1 MKIRLQVTPIEGD
14 PYECETNLFVVVAW
28 ERKFKRQA
36 SSLANGIGAEDLAF
50 FAFESARAAGITTP
64 LAFDEFIKKT
74 KSTDTTRSPTRK
86 LFFTTGAALSEMPM
100 MVT

>member
-36 SSLANGIGAEDLAF
+36 SSLGNGIGAEDLAF
-50 FAFESARAAGITTP
+50 FAFESARAAGIITP
-64 LAFDEFIKKT
+64 LAFDDFIKKT
-74 KSTDTTRSPTRK
+74 KSIEVVSEDAPSFTEAAATD
-86 LFFTTGAALSEMPM
+86 AH
-100 MVT
+100 

>member
-14 PYECETNLFVVVAW
+14 PYECETNLFVIVAW

-74 KSTDTTRSPTRK
+74 KSIEVISEDEPS
-86 LFFTTGAALSEMPM
+86 FTEAAVSDAH
-100 MVT
+100 

>member
-36 SSLANGIGAEDLAF
+36 STLANGIGAEDLAF

-74 KSTDTTRSPTRK
+74 KSIEVVSEDAPS
-86 LFFTTGAALSEMPM
+86 FTEAAVSDAH
-100 MVT
+100 

>member
-14 PYECETNLFVVVAW
+14 PYEVETNLFVVVAW

-36 SSLANGIGAEDLAF
+36 SSLGNGIGAEDLAY
-50 FAFESARAAGITTP
+50 FAYESSKVAGVMVP

-74 KSTDTTRSPTRK
+74 KSIDVISEDAAS
-86 LFFTTGAALSEMPM
+86 FTEAAVSDAH
-100 MVT
+100 

>member
-14 PYECETNLFVVVAW
+14 PYECETNLFVIVAW

-74 KSTDTTRSPTRK
+74 KSIDVVSEDGPS
-86 LFFTTGAALSEMPM
+86 FTEAAVSDAH
-100 MVT
+100 

>member
-1 MKIRLQVTPIEGD
+1 MKIRLRVHPIEGD

-50 FAFESARAAGITTP
+50 FAYESSKVAGVMVP
-64 LAFDEFIKKT
+64 LAFDDFIKKT
-74 KSTDTTRSPTRK
+74 KEVEVLDSDDSNPSQPAVSAG
-86 LFFTTGAALSEMPM
+86 L
-100 MVT
+100 

>member
-1 MKIRLQVTPIEGD
+1 MKIRLQVTPNEGD
-14 PYECETNLFVVVAW
+14 PYECETNLFVIVAW

-74 KSTDTTRSPTRK
+74 KAIDVVSEDAPS
-86 LFFTTGAALSEMPM
+86 FTEAAVSDAH
-100 MVT
+100 

>member
-74 KSTDTTRSPTRK
+74 KSIEVVSEDAPSFTEAAATDVP
-86 LFFTTGAALSEMPM
+86 
-100 MVT
+100 

>member
-14 PYECETNLFVVVAW
+14 PYEVETNLFVVVAW

-36 SSLANGIGAEDLAF
+36 SSLGNGIGAEDLAF

-74 KSTDTTRSPTRK
+74 KEINVVSEDAPS
-86 LFFTTGAALSEMPM
+86 FTEAAVSDAH
-100 MVT
+100 

>member
-28 ERKFKRQA
+28 ERKFKKQA

-64 LAFDEFIKKT
+64 LAFDDFIKKT
-74 KSTDTTRSPTRK
+74 KSVEVVSEDSPSFTEAAVTD
-86 LFFTTGAALSEMPM
+86 AH
-100 MVT
+100 

>member
-64 LAFDEFIKKT
+64 LAFDEYIKKT
-74 KSTDTTRSPTRK
+74 KSIEVVSEDAPS
-86 LFFTTGAALSEMPM
+86 FTEAAVSDAH
-100 MVT
+100 

>member
-64 LAFDEFIKKT
+64 LACDEFIKKT
-74 KSTDTTRSPTRK
+74 KSIEVVSEDAPS
-86 LFFTTGAALSEMPM
+86 FTEAAVSDAH
-100 MVT
+100 

>member
-14 PYECETNLFVVVAW
+14 PYECETNLFVIVAW

-50 FAFESARAAGITTP
+50 FAFESARACGITTP
-64 LAFDEFIKKT
+64 LAFDDYIKKT
-74 KSTDTTRSPTRK
+74 KSIEVISEDDST
-86 LFFTTGAALSEMPM
+86 FTEAAVSDAL
-100 MVT
+100 

>member
-14 PYECETNLFVVVAW
+14 PYECETNLFVIVAW

-36 SSLANGIGAEDLAF
+36 SSLANGISAEDLAF

-74 KSTDTTRSPTRK
+74 KAIDVVSEDAPS
-86 LFFTTGAALSEMPM
+86 FTEAAVSDAH
-100 MVT
+100 

>member
-74 KSTDTTRSPTRK
+74 KSIDVVSEDAPSFTEAAVTD
-86 LFFTTGAALSEMPM
+86 AH
-100 MVT
+100 

>member
-14 PYECETNLFVVVAW
+14 PYECETNLFVVLAW

-74 KSTDTTRSPTRK
+74 KSIEVVSEDAPS
-86 LFFTTGAALSEMPM
+86 FTEAAVSDAH
-100 MVT
+100 

>member
-14 PYECETNLFVVVAW
+14 PYECETNLFVIVAW

-74 KSTDTTRSPTRK
+74 KSIEVVSEDAPS
-86 LFFTTGAALSEMPM
+86 FTEAAVSDAH
-100 MVT
+100 

>member
-64 LAFDEFIKKT
+64 LAFDQFIKNT
-74 KSTDTTRSPTRK
+74 KAIDV
-86 LFFTTGAALSEMPM
+86 LSEDAPSF
-100 MVT
+100 TEAAATDAP

>member
-28 ERKFKRQA
+28 EREFKRQA
-36 SSLANGIGAEDLAF
+36 SSLGNGIGAEDLAY
-50 FAFESARAAGITTP
+50 FAYESSKVAGVMVP

-74 KSTDTTRSPTRK
+74 KSIDVISEDAAS
-86 LFFTTGAALSEMPM
+86 FTEAAVSDAH
-100 MVT
+100 

>member
-64 LAFDEFIKKT
+64 LAFDDFIKKT
-74 KSTDTTRSPTRK
+74 KSIEVVSEDAPS
-86 LFFTTGAALSEMPM
+86 FTEAAVSDAH
-100 MVT
+100 